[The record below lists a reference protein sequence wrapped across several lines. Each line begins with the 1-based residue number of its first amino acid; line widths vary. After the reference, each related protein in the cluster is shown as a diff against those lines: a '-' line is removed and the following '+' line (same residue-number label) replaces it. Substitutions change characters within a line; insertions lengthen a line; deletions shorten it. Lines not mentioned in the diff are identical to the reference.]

1 MAEQKEVSLGAAVRL
16 PAVVAVLS
24 DDAIGCL
31 SLAGE
36 ADMIELRLDLIASC
50 DPLEALRAVRVAT
63 SKPII
68 ATVRLQSEGGG
79 FLGSEEERE
88 DLLIKASGYADYVD
102 VELLAERRDEVI
114 SGIKKPV
121 IVSYHDFDGMPDE
134 TELAGIYGRMKRTG
148 ARIAKIALTPQNRKD
163 NLTILRF
170 LLDAD
175 MPLCLI
181 GMGEQARHLRALAP
195 LYGSALTYAY
205 VAKSTAPG
213 QMSLHDICL
222 AMRLLQ

>member
-1 MAEQKEVSLGAAVRL
+1 MAEQKGVRLGAAARL
-16 PAVVAVLS
+16 PAVVAVLGE
-24 DDAIGCL
+24 DAIGCL

-50 DPLEALRAVRVAT
+50 DPLEALRAVRAAT

-102 VELLAERRDEVI
+102 VELLAERRDEII

-121 IVSYHDFDGMPDE
+121 IVSYHDFEGMPDE
-134 TELAGIYGRMKRTG
+134 AELAGIYGRMKWSG
-148 ARIAKIALTPQNRKD
+148 ATIAKIALTPQNRRD
-163 NLTILRF
+163 NLRILRF